1 MIVMKSHNARSFHL
15 LRDSIGLSMSDPSKP
30 RLPPLPAILAVFVMP
45 LVGAY
50 AMYKWSEPTR
60 VEKEKMEMEVA
71 RQQKEGK
78 LPVPDDDDDD

>member
-1 MIVMKSHNARSFHL
+1 
-15 LRDSIGLSMSDPSKP
+15 MSSDQGRP

-60 VEKEKMEMEVA
+60 VEKERMEVEIA
-71 RQQKEGK
+71 RQECEGK
-78 LPVPDDDDDD
+78 LPLPDDDEDH